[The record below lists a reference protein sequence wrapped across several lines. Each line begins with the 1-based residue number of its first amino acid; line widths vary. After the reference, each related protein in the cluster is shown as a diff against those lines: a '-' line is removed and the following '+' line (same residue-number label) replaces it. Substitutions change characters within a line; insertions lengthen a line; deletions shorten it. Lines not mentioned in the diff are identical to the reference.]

1 MKTYVSTT
9 QRPDTETVVAVGSF
23 DGVHLGHQA
32 LLGRLKERARH
43 YRVPCLVYTFDPP
56 TRVLTQGVEF
66 LSTLPEKL
74 ELLER
79 YGIDEVIAVPF
90 TAEFAARP
98 KSAFLGDL
106 SSLRPR
112 ALVVGEDFYF
122 GRGREGNLH
131 DLKTVTRDVI
141 ALPMHSLG
149 GQDIKSTRIRELLK
163 LGDVEGAGRFL
174 GRHYSAQGVVVAGD
188 RLGRTIGYPTANLQ
202 VPEGKALPRGVFAV
216 RVQVESGGVTEDHI
230 GMANIGT
237 RPTVSGLTLRFEV
250 NLLDFSGDLY
260 GKELGVKF
268 FKLLRAEQKFGGLEE
283 LKAQLARDQASARAV
298 MEGV

>member
-1 MKTYVSTT
+1 M
-9 QRPDTETVVAVGSF
+9 
-23 DGVHLGHQA
+23 
-32 LLGRLKERARH
+32 
-43 YRVPCLVYTFDPP
+43 
-56 TRVLTQGVEF
+56 
-66 LSTLPEKL
+66 
-74 ELLER
+74 
-79 YGIDEVIAVPF
+79 
-90 TAEFAARP
+90 
-98 KSAFLGDL
+98 
-106 SSLRPR
+106 
-112 ALVVGEDFYF
+112 
-122 GRGREGNLH
+122 
-131 DLKTVTRDVI
+131 TRDVI

-149 GQDIKSTRIRELLK
+149 GEDIKSTRIREFLK

-216 RVQVESGGVTEDHI
+216 RVQVESEGMTEAHI

-268 FKLLRAEQKFGGLEE
+268 FSLIRAEQKFSGLDE

-298 MEGV
+298 MDGV